1 MRTKSSFHR
10 PVVDALFLTFLVA
23 SLAFLFKRKKNR
35 QPASSSTSAAAL
47 LDSTVDSSLEDA
59 ADAAFVAGGD
69 ANALAAEWARNS
81 AEAAE
86 VEDTARRFFA
96 TGGDGSTLLGSA
108 LRHALTLH
116 RMCLDAE
123 SGISAENLPA
133 KYGRFFGS
141 QGLVQQ
147 IRKWPSVRVARAV
160 SILAEAV
167 NRTRREPNL
176 NEAIAVRALWS
187 VALAA
192 RARS

>member
-86 VEDTARRFFA
+86 VEFVDDAFIVSTFP
-96 TGGDGSTLLGSA
+96 DGSRPVNPDTLTSVVRSLCVEPGQ
-108 LRHALTLH
+108 
-116 RMCLDAE
+116 D
-123 SGISAENLPA
+123 I
-133 KYGRFFGS
+133 
-141 QGLVQQ
+141 LVGTEKSE
-147 IRKWPSVRVARAV
+147 IF
-160 SILAEAV
+160 
-167 NRTRREPNL
+167 T
-176 NEAIAVRALWS
+176 VRAAGYL
-187 VALAA
+187 V
-192 RARS
+192 RC